1 MGEWL
6 LWSEWTACSTSC
18 FGGNRRRNRFHSC
31 GSAAVA
37 ADQFLTSAQDTET
50 ETCGNPGE
58 WTAWSRWTGCS
69 KSCGGGITTRLRY
82 HQCDG
87 SSDEETQ
94 ICNDVC
100 CPAWNEWSE
109 WTMCSVSCGKGVQ
122 SRGRDNIC
130 AATIDPQ
137 LGLRNLTYE
146 LIAEFCSRNLA
157 KCCIFR

>member
-1 MGEWL
+1 M
-6 LWSEWTACSTSC
+6 
-18 FGGNRRRNRFHSC
+18 
-31 GSAAVA
+31 AAVA

-69 KSCGGGITTRLRY
+69 KSCGGGITTRVRY
-82 HQCDG
+82 HQCDA

-109 WTMCSVSCGKGVQ
+109 WTICSVSCGKGTQ
-122 SRGRDNIC
+122 SRARDNVCI
-130 AATIDPQ
+130 ATIDPQ
-137 LGLRNLTYE
+137 QQTRACFATLPDDPYHMWSQWSVCSASCPGGRMSRR
-146 LIAEFCSRNLA
+146 AEHICDAPA
-157 KCCIFR
+157 KVWILKATFDKR